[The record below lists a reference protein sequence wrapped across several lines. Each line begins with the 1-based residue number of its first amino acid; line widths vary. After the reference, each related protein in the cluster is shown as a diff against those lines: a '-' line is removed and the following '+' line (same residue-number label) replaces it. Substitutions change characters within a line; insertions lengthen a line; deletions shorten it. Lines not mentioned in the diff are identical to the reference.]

1 MSAVLALLHDVCIML
16 AVYAIFRVP
25 LNNSF
30 ITAILIILGYS
41 INDTIGR
48 SVSISFTTIIMVVLL
63 FILGT
68 DSVRESAFPLVIGIT
83 AGTYFSIFVAS
94 LV

>member
-1 MSAVLALLHDVCIML
+1 M
-16 AVYAIFRVP
+16 P

-30 ITAILIILGYS
+30 IAAILTILGYS
-41 INDTIGR
+41 INHTIGR
-48 SVSISFTTIIMVVLL
+48 SVSISFTTIFMVVLL

-68 DSVRESAFPLVIGIT
+68 DSVREFAFPLIIGIT

-94 LV
+94 PV